1 MELMDGVTIVDRVS
15 VESISKNA
23 MLGIAVIIVVALVF
37 SALAIAA
44 TDSLGV
50 GCAIFAM
57 IWGLSAFMIEPSSD
71 EHYQYKCTVD
81 SSVTIETLQEQYDI
95 IEIKDGFVIL
105 EDKEAEDETEIESET
120 TESVQDCCCCCNH
133 KSTHE

>member
-1 MELMDGVTIVDRVS
+1 MELMDGVTIVDRIS
-15 VESISKNA
+15 VN
-23 MLGIAVIIVVALVF
+23 GIGHMDFRLIILYFIVAFVF
-37 SALAIAA
+37 SGFVMII

-50 GCAIFAM
+50 GFMTFIMSFL
-57 IWGLSAFMIEPSSD
+57 LSFLISVLSSD

-95 IEIKDGFVIL
+95 VGIKDGFVIL
-105 EDKEAEDETEIESET
+105 EDKETVDETENETNESN
-120 TESVQDCCCCCNH
+120 QNYCCCCCH